1 MSKSC
6 GTGDAGKEFWGNNM
20 EQIQTYRILW
30 QERKD
35 GGARLLRIYGTSPQ
49 VFIPAKITGHPCV
62 EIAPY
67 CFAPKMQLPQGE
79 YQEDIVSAEKGF
91 EPYLQELCKNAVEE
105 VILPD
110 TVEEIGNCAFYDCRQ
125 LKQLHMGPAVHVV
138 GSDAFMNTLSLQKI
152 LLRCPA
158 DEKSGIQKIL
168 SQISSSIEVCFQSG
182 NRTEAVLLYP
192 EYYESYDEIA
202 PAHLFGRSITGEG
215 FRARQCFQEGRVDF
229 SGYDAV
235 FLQACVEESEN
246 TLFKMA
252 LNRLQYPYGLADGQ
266 KERYQDYLKAHIARC
281 ASALVR
287 QRDLEALRFLCKEKL
302 LYGAALAACIRD
314 AAEMEW
320 TEGAADLLQLAA
332 TGKEEKKSRYDFD
345 L

>member
-1 MSKSC
+1 
-6 GTGDAGKEFWGNNM
+6 M

-30 QERKD
+30 QRRTD

-49 VFIPAKITGHPCV
+49 VFIPSEIAGHPCV

-67 CFAPKMQLPQGE
+67 CFAPKTHLLKE
-79 YQEDIVSAEKGF
+79 AYQEERTHNDEERDA
-91 EPYLQELCKNAVEE
+91 PYLQELCKNAVEE
-105 VILPD
+105 VALPD
-110 TVEEIGNCAFYDCRQ
+110 TVKEIGSCAFYDCRK
-125 LKQLHMGPAVHVV
+125 LKRLHMGSAVHTI
-138 GSDAFMNTLSLQKI
+138 GSDAFMNTLSLQEI
-152 LLRCPA
+152 FLRSGA
-158 DEKSGIQKIL
+158 GEKNGIQRVL
-168 SQISSSIEVCFQSG
+168 SQISSSIEVSFINSG
-182 NRTEAVLLYP
+182 KTDAILLYP

-215 FRARQCFQEGRVDF
+215 FRARQCFKEGRVDF
-229 SGYDAV
+229 GGYDAV

-266 KERYQDYLKAHIARC
+266 KEIYQDYLKAHIARC
-281 ASALVR
+281 ASSLVR
-287 QRDLEALRFLCKEKL
+287 QKNLQTLKFLCRERL
-302 LYGAALAACIRD
+302 LYGETLAACIRE
-314 AAEMEW
+314 AAETEW

-332 TGKEEKKSRYDFD
+332 SGKEEKKNRYDFD